1 MELDFGQTETKAS
14 IIDFVKQARKK
25 TASVPK
31 SEFIESNSPI
41 AIIRNIIALT
51 QERLGKHKDDYILI
65 QDEVTLQSYIDK
77 AVSNGVIAI
86 DTETTGLDP
95 ILDNLVGVCIYT
107 PTEKAAY
114 IPINHVG
121 YVSGARLQGQLSE
134 DVVAE
139 QLKRC
144 LGIKSI
150 FFNAKFDIRVMK
162 NHLGLNFVPAWD
174 GSIAA
179 KVLNEIEEE
188 NNLKYLHKKYCG
200 NLDEAHYTF
209 EKMFKGLTFSLIP
222 IDTAYLYAAH
232 DAIITYELYKYQ
244 EGLLGDSSETCPVE
258 EFRKLSFVYHKI
270 ELPLITV
277 VADME
282 ENGICLDV
290 DFAKQ
295 LSVEYHELLDKAEAK
310 FRKACD
316 IYHNQIQKYKIKH
329 KDCKLSNPIN
339 VNSPVQLAIL
349 FYDILQCKSPSKKEP
364 RGTGS
369 DILKVFDNDLS
380 KAILEYR
387 EIAKLLSTY
396 IDKLPEVINTKT
408 NRIHASFHQYGTDC
422 VTGDTLIVTDTGFY
436 KIGNLLENICDKD
449 AVMYPL
455 DINIINKNRVQERAI
470 YGIRYT
476 DVPTIRIKGLYGYE
490 IEGTPN
496 HPIMVSSYTAEDCKR
511 NFSDKVKRTFWNNRY
526 FKKLEDVKIGD
537 YIEVPCGWDYNV
549 SEYVKLPYKMD
560 VLKTHKSDGHIIPTM
575 MTEDFAELLGMYH
588 ADGTIHDTNRY
599 SIRINNCDGC
609 VQKRVAEL
617 VKSLFGVD
625 CHTFVEKNRKKQSS
639 VSFSVSHCKTLLNSL
654 LNRGALNK
662 QIPDIIYKSP
672 ASVIAAYLR
681 GLTLDSSRCKVDK
694 YKISVQ
700 KKTDARFIQMFLASR
715 GILAGVNV
723 SRYNYKNRH
732 QQFYTVTI
740 NCHNLNQFL
749 NLINPIQEKKRVKQ
763 LGSHCRYKNVLLGN
777 SFRIRVTEIE
787 HCRNTVWDLHVPIT
801 HSFLSNSMIS
811 HNTGRFSSSDP
822 NLQNIPSHNKK
833 IRKMFT
839 ASTTEIIKS
848 QDNLFIF
855 LLHDIIPTANGDKN
869 VSELKAGDVILC
881 DDGKVSITKIEKD
894 DKHYKIYF
902 EEVI

>member
-41 AIIRNIIALT
+41 AKIRNIIALT

-232 DAIITYELYKYQ
+232 DAIITYELYQYQ
-244 EGLLGDSSETCPVE
+244 EGLLGDSPETCPVDE
-258 EFRKLSFVYHKI
+258 LRKLSFVYHKI

-290 DFAKQ
+290 DFAKE
-295 LSVEYHELLDKAEAK
+295 LSVEYHELLDKAEVK

-316 IYHNQIQKYKIKH
+316 IHRNQIQKYKIKH

-408 NRIHASFHQYGTDC
+408 NRIHASFHQYGTD
-422 VTGDTLIVTDTGFY
+422 
-436 KIGNLLENICDKD
+436 
-449 AVMYPL
+449 
-455 DINIINKNRVQERAI
+455 
-470 YGIRYT
+470 
-476 DVPTIRIKGLYGYE
+476 
-490 IEGTPN
+490 
-496 HPIMVSSYTAEDCKR
+496 
-511 NFSDKVKRTFWNNRY
+511 
-526 FKKLEDVKIGD
+526 
-537 YIEVPCGWDYNV
+537 
-549 SEYVKLPYKMD
+549 
-560 VLKTHKSDGHIIPTM
+560 
-575 MTEDFAELLGMYH
+575 
-588 ADGTIHDTNRY
+588 
-599 SIRINNCDGC
+599 
-609 VQKRVAEL
+609 
-617 VKSLFGVD
+617 
-625 CHTFVEKNRKKQSS
+625 
-639 VSFSVSHCKTLLNSL
+639 
-654 LNRGALNK
+654 
-662 QIPDIIYKSP
+662 
-672 ASVIAAYLR
+672 
-681 GLTLDSSRCKVDK
+681 
-694 YKISVQ
+694 
-700 KKTDARFIQMFLASR
+700 
-715 GILAGVNV
+715 
-723 SRYNYKNRH
+723 
-732 QQFYTVTI
+732 
-740 NCHNLNQFL
+740 
-749 NLINPIQEKKRVKQ
+749 
-763 LGSHCRYKNVLLGN
+763 
-777 SFRIRVTEIE
+777 
-787 HCRNTVWDLHVPIT
+787 
-801 HSFLSNSMIS
+801 
-811 HNTGRFSSSDP
+811 TGRFSSSDP

-839 ASTTEIIKS
+839 ATKGYKLLSADFSQQEPGITSHISDDPKMIDAFVHGRDIYATIASVAFGRDYLDCLGPENMPPDCGRPAHPEGKKYRSKAKAVVLGICYGKS
-848 QDNLFIF
+848 
-855 LLHDIIPTANGDKN
+855 IPAIAEDLG
-869 VSELKAGDVILC
+869 
-881 DDGKVSITKIEKD
+881 ITKKEAQEVY
-894 DKHYKIYF
+894 DKVMSSFVNLKKLMDESQEMARKLGYVETIYGRRRHILDMQLEPYVIKYVDNKYFDPFFDSKQLGVVTLADKKINYYLNALNNCTWF
-902 EEVI
+902 EDKKKLKEQIFRDGFEVTDNTKKIGDATRQCVNSRVQGSAADLSKMAMYLVGTDERLKNLGFRLLLMVHDEVIGECPEENVAEVSRLLSEIMVGACKDLKVPAHVDVDVSFRWYENE